1 MAKTT
6 ENKLKK
12 IGVPVG
18 YVSITALIVSMICN
32 NLGVCD

>member
-1 MAKTT
+1 MTKNT

-12 IGVPVG
+12 LGLPVG
-18 YVSITALIVSMICN
+18 YVAITALIVSMICS

>member
-1 MAKTT
+1 MTKTT

-12 IGVPVG
+12 FGLPASYITV
-18 YVSITALIVSMICN
+18 TALIVSAICN

>member
-1 MAKTT
+1 MTKNT

-18 YVSITALIVSMICN
+18 YVSITALIVSMICS
-32 NLGVCD
+32 NLGACD